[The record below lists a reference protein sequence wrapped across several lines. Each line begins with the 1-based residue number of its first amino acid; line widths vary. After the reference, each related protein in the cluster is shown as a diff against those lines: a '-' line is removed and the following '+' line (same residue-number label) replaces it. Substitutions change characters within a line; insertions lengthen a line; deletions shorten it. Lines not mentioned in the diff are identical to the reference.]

1 MISVDENLI
10 AMAKLTHHPRI
21 TTDAFDSEIES
32 ILQAGLL
39 DLTVSGVVVPDEDN
53 ALVTRALMTYFQL
66 HFGEPDDPDRLLA
79 SYEMQ
84 KSQMITATGY
94 TDWGRANG

>member
-1 MISVDENLI
+1 MTVDNNLI

-21 TTDAFDSEIES
+21 VTDAYDSEIES
-32 ILQAGLL
+32 ILSAGLL
-39 DLTVSGVVVPDEDN
+39 DLTISGVVVPTEDN

-66 HFGEPDDPDRLLA
+66 HFGEPEDPDRLLA

-84 KSQMITATGY
+84 KSQMITASGY
-94 TDWGRANG
+94 TDWGDIDG